1 MPDHA
6 TEARSAAQSPA
17 PLSRRAV
24 IVGAGATAV
33 GAGLLAAGCATDAG
47 QAPRPSGTALGPASA
62 VPVGGG
68 AIFADQGV
76 VVTQPAEGEYAAFST
91 VCPHQG
97 CAVAEI
103 TDGRIVCPCHGSTF
117 DLSGRVVAGPAPTGL
132 DTVPVTV
139 ADDRIVLG

>member
-1 MPDHA
+1 MPDHP
-6 TEARSAAQSPA
+6 TEARSAAASPA
-17 PLSRRAV
+17 PMSRRV
-24 IVGAGATAV
+24 VLVGAGATAV
-33 GAGLLAAGCATDAG
+33 GAGLLAAGCSTADRP
-47 QAPRPSGTALGPASA
+47 APPPSGTALGPASA

-76 VVTQPAEGEYAAFST
+76 VVTQPVEGEYAAFST

-103 TDGRIVCPCHGSTF
+103 TGGQLVCPCHGSTF
-117 DLSGRVVAGPAPTGL
+117 DLAGSVVTGPAPTGL

-139 ADDRIVLG
+139 ADDRIVLA

>member
-1 MPDHA
+1 MPDHPS
-6 TEARSAAQSPA
+6 EARTPA

-33 GAGLLAAGCATDAG
+33 GAGLLAAGCSSA
-47 QAPRPSGTALGPASA
+47 APPAPPPSGTALGPASA

-76 VVTQPAEGEYAAFST
+76 VVTQPVEGEYTAFST

-103 TDGRIVCPCHGSTF
+103 TGGQIICPCHGSTF
-117 DLSGRVVAGPAPTGL
+117 DLSGSVVAGPAPTGL

-139 ADDRIVLG
+139 ADDRIVLA